1 VESLAAACPTVA
13 TAVGGLSDVVIDG
26 ETGWLVPPGNPARL
40 AAAIGEALADP
51 REACRR
57 ARAGQQ
63 LVKRLFDVERTGR
76 EIATIYS
83 RILGRNVAPS
93 FDAGERVAAATG

>member
-1 VESLAAACPTVA
+1 
-13 TAVGGLSDVVIDG
+13 VGGLPDVVIDG
-26 ETGWLVPPGNPARL
+26 ETGWLVPPGDPARL

-63 LVKRLFDVERTGR
+63 LVRRLFDAERTGR
-76 EIATIYS
+76 EIATIYG
-83 RILGRNVAPS
+83 RILDRDVAPGL
-93 FDAGERVAAATG
+93 DACERLAAATG